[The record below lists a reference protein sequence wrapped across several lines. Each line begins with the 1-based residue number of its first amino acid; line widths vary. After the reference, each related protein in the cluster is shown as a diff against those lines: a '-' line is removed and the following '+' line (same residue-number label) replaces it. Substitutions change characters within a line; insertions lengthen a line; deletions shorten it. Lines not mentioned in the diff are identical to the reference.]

1 MISLLYVIYLYYD
14 YTNRLVVGIV
24 VDLGNVPIVGE
35 EDEELVGIAVVE
47 TSLRLVVIIMD
58 HVRTI
63 LAVGLAGKVVDDA
76 EPFHAL
82 HDILEVDVLVVALAL
97 SLLQRSVLA
106 VFYADGEVRTR
117 NLMLALWN
125 RQEIGLG
132 DVFEERLPL
141 LGILLILLVE
151 VYQVDT
157 GVRVCLGES
166 VSPGSLLGPFLCLL
180 HQLGIV
186 GIGCSVKAFLSAAVL
201 AGSLLR
207 MAKTFLAALCL
218 CCQKGTG

>member
-1 MISLLYVIYLYYD
+1 MIYLLYVIYLYHD
-14 YTNRLVVGIV
+14 YTDRLVVGVV

-76 EPFHAL
+76 EPLHAL

-106 VFYADGEVRTR
+106 VFYADREVGTPESEACP
-117 NLMLALWN
+117 L
-125 RQEIGLG
+125 ESSG
-132 DVFEERLPL
+132 DRSWRCIRRAPSTAWDSSDTAGRSLP
-141 LGILLILLVE
+141 G
-151 VYQVDT
+151 
-157 GVRVCLGES
+157 
-166 VSPGSLLGPFLCLL
+166 
-180 HQLGIV
+180 
-186 GIGCSVKAFLSAAVL
+186 
-201 AGSLLR
+201 
-207 MAKTFLAALCL
+207 
-218 CCQKGTG
+218 

>member
-1 MISLLYVIYLYYD
+1 MIYLLYVIYLYYD

-76 EPFHAL
+76 EPLHAL

-106 VFYADGEVRTR
+106 VFYADGEVRAR

-125 RQEIGLG
+125 RQEISLG

-157 GVRVCLGES
+157 GVRA
-166 VSPGSLLGPFLCLL
+166 VSYT
-180 HQLGIV
+180 H
-186 GIGCSVKAFLSAAVL
+186 
-201 AGSLLR
+201 LR
-207 MAKTFLAALCL
+207 AHET
-218 CCQKGTG
+218 

>member
-1 MISLLYVIYLYYD
+1 MIYLLYVIYLYHD
-14 YTNRLVVGIV
+14 YTDRLVVGVV

-76 EPFHAL
+76 EPLHAL

-106 VFYADGEVRTR
+106 VFYADGEVGAR

-125 RQEIGLG
+125 RQEIGFG
-132 DVFEERLPL
+132 DVFEGDFVVVRGVVFFFDFFDFD
-141 LGILLILLVE
+141 GILFADEGFIGDAIASEAMGDRLGKIKKE
-151 VYQVDT
+151 T
-157 GVRVCLGES
+157 G
-166 VSPGSLLGPFLCLL
+166 
-180 HQLGIV
+180 
-186 GIGCSVKAFLSAAVL
+186 KW
-201 AGSLLR
+201 
-207 MAKTFLAALCL
+207 
-218 CCQKGTG
+218 

>member
-1 MISLLYVIYLYYD
+1 MIYLLYVIYLYHD
-14 YTNRLVVGIV
+14 YTDRLVVGVV

-106 VFYADGEVRTR
+106 VFYADGEEFGV
-117 NLMLALWN
+117 
-125 RQEIGLG
+125 QE
-132 DVFEERLPL
+132 
-141 LGILLILLVE
+141 
-151 VYQVDT
+151 
-157 GVRVCLGES
+157 
-166 VSPGSLLGPFLCLL
+166 GSLIRVEPEAERAIAAGDQGMTYICIQAAKDSLKQYTMTDGKL
-180 HQLGIV
+180 
-186 GIGCSVKAFLSAAVL
+186 SDSKASW
-201 AGSLLR
+201 
-207 MAKTFLAALCL
+207 M
-218 CCQKGTG
+218 